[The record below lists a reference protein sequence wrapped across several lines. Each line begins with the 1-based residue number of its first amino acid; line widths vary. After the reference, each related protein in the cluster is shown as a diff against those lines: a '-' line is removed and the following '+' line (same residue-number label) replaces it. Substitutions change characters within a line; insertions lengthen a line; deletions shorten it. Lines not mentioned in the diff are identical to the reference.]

1 MSTAAKD
8 VGQAAV
14 ERSLCPYGHSAAAHM
29 DHLKPS
35 EVFPLNLLVS
45 EEGFHAAQEVQSRL
59 RKEAAFFHSGK
70 VEINPSGPFTRNSN
84 SSNYHKSDAL
94 SSLQP

>member
-1 MSTAAKD
+1 M
-8 VGQAAV
+8 V
-14 ERSLCPYGHSAAAHM
+14 ERSLSHKGHSAASHM

-35 EVFPLNLLVS
+35 EVLPLSLVVS
-45 EEGFHAAQEVQSRL
+45 EEGFCVAQKVQSRL